1 MNAIGIV
8 CSPRKHGNSDV
19 LVREVLKFTG
29 SENFE
34 VFYPNEMNI
43 RGCQACYSCKEQG
56 KCAVKDDMQ
65 EIYEGIEKSDVI
77 VFGTPIYMAGTA
89 AQFKLVLDRLFAFLG
104 PAPKFESRIP

>member
-19 LVREVLKFTG
+19 LVREILKFTG

-43 RGCQACYSCKEQG
+43 RGCQACYLMNREPS
-56 KCAVKDDMQ
+56 A
-65 EIYEGIEKSDVI
+65 S
-77 VFGTPIYMAGTA
+77 
-89 AQFKLVLDRLFAFLG
+89 
-104 PAPKFESRIP
+104 